1 MTVNMAEDLTGVKE
15 MTVYIVF
22 SKSIEYDRV
31 LDVENLITLS
41 LLFPLTSTSPVKT
54 AVVWNKERDM
64 ISLTWKNMTASTDE
78 IGSFYVLKIIGGKNG
93 INTGTGNYL
102 KENICVYLKLY

>member
-1 MTVNMAEDLTGVKE
+1 
-15 MTVYIVF
+15 
-22 SKSIEYDRV
+22 
-31 LDVENLITLS
+31 
-41 LLFPLTSTSPVKT
+41 
-54 AVVWNKERDM
+54 
-64 ISLTWKNMTASTDE
+64 MTASTDE